1 MSFVQLSGRSWDG
14 TEVVE
19 RFIKIISNE
28 IIMNEIVIKKVIK
41 KLFISIDNMN
51 INIYNYDINNL
62 GKIREIYDAKLESK
76 TLLL

>member
-19 RFIKIISNE
+19 RFIKIIS
-28 IIMNEIVIKKVIK
+28 NEIVIKKVIK

-62 GKIREIYDAKLESK
+62 GKIREIL
-76 TLLL
+76 

>member
-51 INIYNYDINNL
+51 INY
-62 GKIREIYDAKLESK
+62 K
-76 TLLL
+76 

>member
-28 IIMNEIVIKKVIK
+28 IIMNEIVIKK
-41 KLFISIDNMN
+41 LFISIDNMN
-51 INIYNYDINNL
+51 INIYSYDINNL
-62 GKIREIYDAKLESK
+62 GKIREIL
-76 TLLL
+76 

>member
-1 MSFVQLSGRSWDG
+1 MKMERLTGSGRLLHLMSFVQLSGRSWDG

-28 IIMNEIVIKKVIK
+28 IIMNEIVIKK
-41 KLFISIDNMN
+41 LFISIDNMN

-62 GKIREIYDAKLESK
+62 GKIREIL
-76 TLLL
+76 

>member
-1 MSFVQLSGRSWDG
+1 MSFVQLYGRSWGG

-62 GKIREIYDAKLESK
+62 GKIREIL
-76 TLLL
+76 

>member
-51 INIYNYDINNL
+51 INIYNHDINNL
-62 GKIREIYDAKLESK
+62 GKIREIL
-76 TLLL
+76 

>member
-41 KLFISIDNMN
+41 KLFISIDNGSRFLSCFVYRRN
-51 INIYNYDINNL
+51 AYFTGFLSNQSFCL
-62 GKIREIYDAKLESK
+62 VS
-76 TLLL
+76 

>member
-28 IIMNEIVIKKVIK
+28 IIMNEIVIKK
-41 KLFISIDNMN
+41 LFISIDNMN

-62 GKIREIYDAKLESK
+62 GKIREIL
-76 TLLL
+76 

>member
-62 GKIREIYDAKLESK
+62 GKIGKSYDAKLESK

>member
-41 KLFISIDNMN
+41 KFVKYYIKCIKS
-51 INIYNYDINNL
+51 
-62 GKIREIYDAKLESK
+62 
-76 TLLL
+76 